1 MACGQILV
9 PGAKAAVCVIIIG
22 TGFGL
27 TCYWNQL
34 DFLLVALFFTTI
46 AAALSVLIPS
56 ALAMSATYTS
66 SLKFSKNIRKRIH
79 ALDNKEKSKALY
91 LRQVRSCQLIR
102 CQVGNMYHMEKRAK
116 LRLVVSVLNG
126 FRFLLIQRNMV
137 NRS

>member
-1 MACGQILV
+1 
-9 PGAKAAVCVIIIG
+9 
-22 TGFGL
+22 
-27 TCYWNQL
+27 
-34 DFLLVALFFTTI
+34 
-46 AAALSVLIPS
+46 
-56 ALAMSATYTS
+56 MSATYTS